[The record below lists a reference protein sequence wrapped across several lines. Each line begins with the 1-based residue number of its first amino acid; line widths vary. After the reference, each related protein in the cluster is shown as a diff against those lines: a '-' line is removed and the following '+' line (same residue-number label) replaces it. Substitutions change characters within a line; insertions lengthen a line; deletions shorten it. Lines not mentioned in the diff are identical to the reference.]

1 VLFFITPIFWP
12 LEAVGAWMQ
21 VLSFNPLFAAIDVV
35 RAPLLGSAPLAY
47 SWTVLL
53 TVTVVGSLGTFGLFA
68 KFRTRIAY
76 WI

>member
-1 VLFFITPIFWP
+1 VLFFVTPIFWP
-12 LEAVGAWMQ
+12 LESVGAWMQ